1 MNTAWAR
8 SICRMLIVLM
18 ALAPYQIAQAGLIG
32 TEQVAAAAAS
42 QAERSTVL
50 NFVTRSD
57 VASQLQALGI
67 DPSTAQ
73 DRVAAMTD
81 EEVQALAARIDGLPA
96 GGDAVGVVLLILVL
110 AAIWYVW
117 RGGFR

>member
-8 SICRMLIVLM
+8 SLCRILIVLM
-18 ALAPYQIAQAGLIG
+18 ALAPYQVAQAGMIG
-32 TEQVAAAAAS
+32 TDQIVASAT

-50 NFVTRSD
+50 NFVTRGD

-67 DPSTAQ
+67 DPATAQ
-73 DRVAAMTD
+73 DRVAAMSD
-81 EEVQALAARIDGLPA
+81 EEVRSMAARIDSMPA

>member
-8 SICRMLIVLM
+8 SICRLLIALM
-18 ALAPYQIAQAGLIG
+18 ALAPYQVAQAGMIG
-32 TEQVAAAAAS
+32 TEQAVVAAAS
-42 QAERSTVL
+42 QAERDTVL

-57 VASQLQALGI
+57 VASQLQSLGL
-67 DPSTAQ
+67 DPSTAK
-73 DRVAAMTD
+73 DRVNAMSD
-81 EEVQALAARIDGLPA
+81 QEVQQIAAQIDSLPA

>member
-8 SICRMLIVLM
+8 SICRLLIVLM
-18 ALAPYQIAQAGLIG
+18 ALAPYQVAQAGMIG
-32 TEQVAAAAAS
+32 TDQIVASAT
-42 QAERSTVL
+42 QAERNTVL

-81 EEVQALAARIDGLPA
+81 QEVQALAARIDAMPA
-96 GGDAVGVVLLILVL
+96 GADAVGVLLLILVL

>member
-1 MNTAWAR
+1 MNTRWAR
-8 SICRMLIVLM
+8 SLCRLLIVLM
-18 ALAPYQIAQAGLIG
+18 ALAPYQIAQAGMLG
-32 TEQVAAAAAS
+32 TDTVVAAAS

-57 VASQLQALGI
+57 VANQLQALGI
-67 DPSTAQ
+67 DPATAQ
-73 DRVAAMTD
+73 DRVAAMSD
-81 EEVQALAARIDGLPA
+81 EEVRSLAARIDAMPA
-96 GGDAVGVVLLILVL
+96 GGDAVGVLLLILVL

>member
-1 MNTAWAR
+1 MR
-8 SICRMLIVLM
+8 SICRLLIVLM
-18 ALAPYQIAQAGLIG
+18 TISPFQFANAGMIG
-32 TEQVAAAAAS
+32 TDQLVATAT
-42 QAERSTVL
+42 QAERNTVL

-57 VASQLQALGI
+57 VSAQLQALGL
-67 DPSTAQ
+67 DPASAK

-81 EEVQALAARIDGLPA
+81 HEVQSLAARIDSLPA
-96 GGDAVGVVLLILVL
+96 GGDAVGVVLLILIV

>member
-8 SICRMLIVLM
+8 TICRLLVVLM
-18 ALAPYQIAQAGLIG
+18 ALAPYQVAQAGMIG
-32 TEQVAAAAAS
+32 TDQIVASAS
-42 QAERSTVL
+42 QADRDTVL

-57 VASQLQALGI
+57 VARQLQSLGL
-67 DPSTAQ
+67 DPATAQ
-73 DRVAAMTD
+73 DRVGAMTD
-81 EEVQALAARIDGLPA
+81 EEVQAMAARIHSMPA
-96 GGDAVGVVLLILVL
+96 GADAVGLVLLILVL

>member
-8 SICRMLIVLM
+8 SLCRILIVLM
-18 ALAPYQIAQAGLIG
+18 ALAPYQVAQAGMIG
-32 TEQVAAAAAS
+32 TDQIVASATP
-42 QAERSTVL
+42 AERSTVL

-57 VASQLQALGI
+57 VANQLQALGI
-67 DPSTAQ
+67 DPATAQ
-73 DRVAAMTD
+73 ERVAAMSD
-81 EEVQALAARIDGLPA
+81 EEVRSLAARIDSMPA
-96 GGDAVGVVLLILVL
+96 GGDAVGIVLLILVL

>member
-8 SICRMLIVLM
+8 SICRLLVVLM
-18 ALAPYQIAQAGLIG
+18 ALAPYQVAQAGMIG
-32 TEQVAAAAAS
+32 TDQVVASAS
-42 QAERSTVL
+42 QADRDTVL

-57 VASQLQALGI
+57 VASQLQSLGL
-67 DPSTAQ
+67 DPSTAR

-81 EEVQALAARIDGLPA
+81 QEVQAMAARIESMPA
-96 GGDAVGVVLLILVL
+96 GADAVGVVLLILVL